1 LTPQNIKRFE
11 LVYNDSLGYFKYND
25 LKPFTNYTL
34 QIIAVKEETDSMRLE
49 HQSMKTKVIQF
60 TTKKGNSLYKRAP
73 DFQLK
78 LLKNGQNL
86 IKLDWT
92 KSFMLNSR
100 LINYKI
106 IFNNNSVIY
115 IGNGTVYETA
125 IGNNIKCNN
134 DSIRIDDSKEGIIII
149 NCEILAQTEFGVTSS
164 GTIKIPIHCSMGN
177 FISF

>member
-11 LVYNDSLGYFKYND
+11 LVYNDSMEYFKYND

-34 QIIAVKEETDSMRLE
+34 QIIAVNEELMRLE
-49 HQSMKTKVIQF
+49 HQSMRTKVIQF
-60 TTKKGNSLYKRAP
+60 ITKKDNSLYKKAP

-92 KSFMLNSR
+92 KSFVLNSR
-100 LINYKI
+100 LIYHKI

-115 IGNGTVYETA
+115 IGNETVHETP
-125 IGNNIKCNN
+125 IGNNIRCNN
-134 DSIRIDDSKEGIIII
+134 DSIRIDNSKKGIIII